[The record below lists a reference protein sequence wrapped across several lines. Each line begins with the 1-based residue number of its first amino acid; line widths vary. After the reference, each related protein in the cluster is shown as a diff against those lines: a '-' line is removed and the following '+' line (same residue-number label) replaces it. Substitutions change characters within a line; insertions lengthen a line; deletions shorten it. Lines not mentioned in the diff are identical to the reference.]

1 MAGERGGD
9 LTLPGCRF
17 GIVLDTRQSGSA
29 FKSVKKKKLSHKIQL
44 NERDCEACF
53 YLCGEFYS
61 GER

>member
-17 GIVLDTRQSGSA
+17 GIVLDTRQSGRC
-29 FKSVKKKKLSHKIQL
+29 FHVVKKKRSHKIQL